1 MRKLISMIIL
11 SSLIFSI
18 SAIQIKRIE
27 RKDLLMGHWLSQFEK
42 DSNNTYDRNFTPTDP
57 PPSTV
62 RAAAEFNPSTAVI
75 VRYPLGIPY
84 ELVVDLSQ
92 EIKVITIVS
101 NQSYENQATSN
112 YQSHGANMDNIE
124 FITAPTDSYWTR
136 DFGPWFEYDGNNEI
150 GVVDF
155 PYNRPRPNDDNFPI
169 TFANTY
175 NMNLFGMNVE
185 HTGGNYMA
193 NGMGMAASTQL
204 VEDENPNL
212 STDEID
218 QYFLDFLG
226 VQTYF
231 IVNDPN
237 NTYIDHIDCWGK
249 FLAPDKILIRSVP
262 QSHPQYNEIEEV
274 ASYFA
279 SQPSPYGTPFRV
291 YRVYT
296 PNNEPYSNSLIIN
309 NRVFVPLINSANDQA
324 AIESYQEA
332 MPGYQVIGI
341 VNTDWDIGW
350 LSTDAL
356 HCRTHE
362 VADAGLLYIAH
373 MPVSPEISADSA
385 RINCSITPFSGANL
399 ITDSLYVAYKINN
412 SSYSH
417 LNLISDGENNF
428 HATITSLAPGDTISY
443 YIHASDE
450 SGRTEND
457 PYIGAPDP
465 HIFHITGD
473 MVAPIIDFTPVES
486 LTTEDFP
493 YELVADVTDN
503 NSVSQVVLEYTLNG
517 ETHNEEFT
525 NTAGTTWT
533 LNWNPVGVQGNDV
546 IEYKIHAF
554 DNANPPNEATSP
566 IEGFYS
572 LTVSAVSNNDVTNIH
587 SHTNLIGLFPNP
599 FNTGSSRKSDS
610 THIKYYLHN
619 NDTVSLSIYNIKGQ
633 IVKSFSN
640 LPQSKGFHNVD
651 WNGTDNSNQ
660 PVSSGV
666 YFIRLSTKSI
676 SQIKKIMVIK

>member
-1 MRKLISMIIL
+1 
-11 SSLIFSI
+11 
-18 SAIQIKRIE
+18 
-27 RKDLLMGHWLSQFEK
+27 MGHWLSQFEK
-42 DSNNTYDRNFTPTDP
+42 GINDTYNRNFTPTDP

-84 ELVVDLSQ
+84 ELVTDLSQ

-101 NQSYENQATSN
+101 SQSVQNQATSN
-112 YQSHGANMDNIE
+112 YQSHGVNMDNVE

-169 TFANTY
+169 AFANTY
-175 NMNLFGMNVE
+175 NMNLYGMNVE
-185 HTGGNYMA
+185 QTGGNYMA

-212 STDEID
+212 TTDEID

-262 QSHPQYNEIEEV
+262 QSHPQYDEIEEV
-274 ASYFA
+274 ANYFA

-309 NRVFVPLINSANDQA
+309 NRVFVPLIDSPNDQA

-332 MPGYQVIGI
+332 MPGYQIIGI
-341 VNTDWDIGW
+341 VNTDYSIGW

-373 MPVSPEISADSA
+373 MPIAPEISSDSV
-385 RINCSITPFSGANL
+385 RINCSITPFSGQNL
-399 ITDSLYVAYKINN
+399 IPDSLYVAYKINDGV
-412 SSYSH
+412 YSH
-417 LNLISDGENNF
+417 QTLISDGDNNF
-428 HATITSLAPGDTISY
+428 HATINSLVAGDSISY
-443 YIHASDE
+443 YIHAADE
-450 SGRTEND
+450 SGRSEND

-465 HIFHITGD
+465 HVFHIEGD
-473 MVAPIIDFTPVES
+473 AEAPIIDFTPIES
-486 LTTEDFP
+486 LTTDDFP
-493 YELVADVTDN
+493 YELTADVTDN
-503 NSVSQVVLEYTLNG
+503 SVVSQVTLEYTLNG
-517 ETHNEEFT
+517 ITHNVDFT
-525 NTAGTTWT
+525 NTNGSTWT
-533 LNWNPVGVQGNDV
+533 LNWNPENVQANDV
-546 IEYKIHAF
+546 IEYRIHAL
-554 DNANPPNEATSP
+554 DNSSNESLSP
-566 IEGFYS
+566 QEGFYT
-572 LTVSAVSNNDVTNIH
+572 LTVSAVSNDNCPNVN
-587 SHTNLIGLFPNP
+587 SATNLIGLFPNP
-599 FNTGSSRKSDS
+599 FNIGSSRKSDS

-619 NDTVSLSIYNIKGQ
+619 NDTVALSIYNIKGQ
-633 IVKSFSN
+633 VVKNFAN
-640 LPQSKGFHNVD
+640 LSQSKGFHNVT
-651 WNGTDNSNQ
+651 WNGKDNSNQ

-666 YFIRLSTKSI
+666 YFIRLSTNST
-676 SQIKKIMVIK
+676 SQLKKIMVIK

>member
-1 MRKLISMIIL
+1 MRKIISTIIL
-11 SSLIFSI
+11 FGLIFSI

-42 DSNNTYDRNFTPTDP
+42 DNDNNYERDFTPTDP

-84 ELVVDLSQ
+84 ELVADLSQ

-101 NQSYENQATSN
+101 SQSLQNQATSN
-112 YQSHGANMDNIE
+112 YQNHGVNMENIE

-175 NMNLFGMNVE
+175 NMNLFGMSVE

-212 STDEID
+212 STEQID
-218 QYFLDFLG
+218 QYFLDYLG

-262 QSHPQYNEIEEV
+262 QSHPQYDEIEEV
-274 ASYFA
+274 ANYFA
-279 SQPSPYGTPFRV
+279 SQESSYGTPFRV

-296 PNNEPYSNSLIIN
+296 PNNEPYTNSLIIN
-309 NRVFVPLINSANDQA
+309 NRVFVPLTDSPNDQA

-332 MPGYQVIGI
+332 MPGYQIIGI

-373 MPVSPEISADSA
+373 MPVSPEVSADTV

-399 ITDSLYVAYKINN
+399 ISDSLYVAYKINSGN
-412 SSYSH
+412 YNV

-428 HATITSLAPGDTISY
+428 HATINSLTLGDTISY
-443 YIHASDE
+443 YIHAADE
-450 SGRTEND
+450 SGRSEND

-465 HIFHITGD
+465 HVFHISD
-473 MVAPIIDFTPVES
+473 DSVSPVINFTPIES
-486 LTTEDFP
+486 LTTDDFP
-493 YELVADVTDN
+493 YELSADVTDN
-503 NSVSQVVLEYTLNG
+503 SAVSQVVLEYQLNG
-517 ETHNEEFT
+517 ESHNVDFT
-525 NTAGTTWT
+525 NTTGSTWT
-533 LNWNPVGVQGNDV
+533 LNWSPENVQANDV
-546 IEYKIHAF
+546 INYKIHAF
-554 DNANPPNEATSP
+554 DNANPANESTSP
-566 IEGFYS
+566 AEGYYT
-572 LTVSAVSNNDVTNIH
+572 LTVAAVSNNVNTDVH

-599 FNTGSSRKSDS
+599 FNIGSLRKSDS
-610 THIKYYLHN
+610 TCIKYYLHD
-619 NDTVSLSIYNIKGQ
+619 NDEVSLSIYNIKGQ
-633 IVKSFSN
+633 VVKTFNN
-640 LPQSKGFHNVD
+640 LSQTKGFHNVT
-651 WNGTDNSNQ
+651 WNGYDNSNQ

-666 YFIRLSTKSI
+666 YFIRLSTKSV
-676 SQIKKIMVIK
+676 SQIKKIMIVK